1 MSVEELNEEMLL
13 QWPEKDATSEVPM
26 DENEDVHGIATDQ
39 KVANKSITTVVAEC
53 DKALSR
59 SFRTTDPIRNEVMES
74 VERQAKVAKETTKI
88 SLEQFIGEWE
98 EIVQSI
104 LIGKRSDIEDGVIE
118 ILQVA
123 NLTQT
128 HQLELCLD
136 ERIADRETIQ
146 ALGDIELT
154 SRIGQLG
161 QQPLMG
167 IAPND
172 GYKGHFNFGGLE
184 SYDLHML
191 IAIARKKL
199 QRDKGSAHVF
209 VGHRKRALV
218 TFETLPKDVREGSF
232 EEVVAAMQAC
242 LQEDGNS
249 ARIKALHQL
258 RNLSLRNDQSVGEFC
273 VVLEKIAHRA
283 FPDTPAEVVS
293 LQKAEILFR
302 QLASWNG
309 SYSLSEAIEMSK
321 SGEAYENVKKAALR
335 LERNRKAVQEMS
347 QGSACEVTPKYQL
360 GQAGYNRF
368 ERFNNINGDNDGS
381 TSNIHPSSRLEAK
394 KHHRMD
400 IHGREV
406 TQPKPHRTAVDR
418 AVVECYSCG
427 KQGHMAKDC
436 RVRSARRNKE
446 NTRPSSTN
454 DRQASSFSALVD
466 KLVGSTTMSKDCWY
480 NTKQRYDRRNK
491 VDPPKIR
498 RAGGRV
504 NMKQKVVENKF
515 KHFELAGHCR
525 GPARLPQFG
534 KNYASLANVLKAKD
548 KSTQCDMLVEPTRE
562 FDNNPGRTKTKRAT
576 AKRDRKAFKAR
587 DAPQIFACCRVTTS
601 RDPAVSDNSALG
613 LFSTGPIRKTV
624 ILAPSGFRGYERLL
638 KTKEGVDIIIYR
650 DLKDVINAVGT
661 VEGMHTCISLTPTS
675 EKPYDAKKW
684 QTLAVALTSLVRLGT
699 KLLAVSS
706 PRGEAAWSTHR
717 KNTLD
722 MFNIIRQSAAAMRR
736 NVVTMFSPVPSL
748 NEPFACLGEDNRS
761 TENSVYPAQA
771 IRAFMK
777 TLQGHVAPHIK
788 GGLYQL
794 LDQPLSREDAYRLK
808 KRAHNAESNHICRNF
823 QPDASD
829 ENQNHYGYTG
839 PVRRMKTHRSR
850 DCREEFVH

>member
-1 MSVEELNEEMLL
+1 
-13 QWPEKDATSEVPM
+13 M

-39 KVANKSITTVVAEC
+39 KVRLLMNKCKEIVKVANKSITTVVAEC

-146 ALGDIELT
+146 ALGDIVGCSSSDLVEQIRLLVEKSNEKERNIEQLTEQIEKQNVQIQELT

-209 VGHRKRALV
+209 VGH
-218 TFETLPKDVREGSF
+218 
-232 EEVVAAMQAC
+232 
-242 LQEDGNS
+242 
-249 ARIKALHQL
+249 
-258 RNLSLRNDQSVGEFC
+258 
-273 VVLEKIAHRA
+273 
-283 FPDTPAEVVS
+283 
-293 LQKAEILFR
+293 R

-850 DCREEFVH
+850 DCREEFVHSRGLSFGFRPYWNRRDAFMYY